1 MRMRL
6 WLAGRRGP
14 SGCGSVACSLP
25 MFTSFKSIRRGTPV
39 KVYMG
44 AEWTKGTV
52 HSTMAGAVAVQ
63 IAKRIV
69 TIYDLRNIKPL

>member
-1 MRMRL
+1 
-6 WLAGRRGP
+6 
-14 SGCGSVACSLP
+14 
-25 MFTSFKSIRRGTPV
+25 MFSSFKSIRRGTPV

-52 HSTMAGAVAVQ
+52 HSTMTGAVAVQ

-69 TIYDLRNIKPL
+69 TVYDLRNIKPS